1 MTAFGRLTGSWMKER
16 WSFRGLGSCSPWSEE
31 PRVLEHRAVNPRLR
45 VNRPEIVSNLRVLP
59 L

>member
-1 MTAFGRLTGSWMKER
+1 MELQGA
-16 WSFRGLGSCSPWSEE
+16 GLVLPWSEE